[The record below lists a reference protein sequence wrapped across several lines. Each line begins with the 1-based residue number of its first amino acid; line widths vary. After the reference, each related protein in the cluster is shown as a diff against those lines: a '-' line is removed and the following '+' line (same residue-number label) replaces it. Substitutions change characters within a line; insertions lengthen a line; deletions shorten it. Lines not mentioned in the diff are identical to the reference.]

1 MSEPRR
7 PTGLGDFFI
16 RLWTEKPLGSAC
28 GIIVLLL
35 ILVAIFADVLAPYG
49 YLEMHLVDRLQGA
62 SARYLLGTDQLG
74 RDFLSRLIY
83 GARLSMLV
91 GLSATTLNVVVAV
104 LIGGTSGFLGG
115 KLDLGVQ
122 RFVDAWM
129 AFPTLLLL
137 LTIMSILGRGLPQM
151 ILVLGIS
158 GGIGGSRVVRSAVVA
173 VKENDYFQAAASI
186 GSSKW
191 RAFIRHVLPNIVAP
205 LIIIFSINIGGA
217 IMSEASLS
225 FLGFGLP
232 PETPSWGTL
241 LSWEG
246 RRYMEQAPWLALW
259 PGLLLTLVVYSLNM
273 FGDAMRDLLDPLL
286 RCAPRAEVGC
296 RIDNAECGGGRSVPS
311 ACLERNGGTAERRP
325 DESG

>member
-49 YLEMHLVDRLQGA
+49 YLEIHLVDRLQGA

-104 LIGGTSGFLGG
+104 LVGGTSGFLGG

-129 AFPTLLLL
+129 AFPALLLL

-158 GGIGGSRVVRSAVVA
+158 GGIGGSRVVRSAVIA

-246 RRYMEQAPWLALW
+246 RRYMEQAPWLGLW
-259 PGLLLTLVVYSLNM
+259 PGLLLTFVVYSLNM
-273 FGDAMRDLLDPLL
+273 FGDAMRDLLDPRL
-286 RCAPRAEVGC
+286 RG
-296 RIDNAECGGGRSVPS
+296 GGGRLGADAARSV
-311 ACLERNGGTAERRP
+311 
-325 DESG
+325 